1 MPFMQWNQ
9 VQRFVKWASTIGG
22 HNIRKILIAN
32 RGEIACRVMRTA
44 KKMGVKSVAVYSEAD
59 RNSMH
64 VAMAD
69 EAYCIGPAPSQQS
82 YLAMQK
88 IMQVAKVSAAQA
100 IHPGYGFLSENT
112 EFAELCKQEG
122 IIFIGPPSSA
132 IRDMGIKS
140 TSKAIMS
147 AAGVPVVEGY
157 HGEDQSDECLKEHA
171 KRIGYPVMIK
181 AVRGGGGKGMR
192 IAHSEKEFLDQLESA
207 RREAKKAFNDD
218 AMLIEKFVDNP
229 RHVEVQVFGDQHGNA
244 VYLFERDCSVQRRHQ
259 KIIEEA
265 PGPGINPEVRKRL
278 GEAAVK
284 AAKAVNYVGA
294 GTVEFIMD
302 SQHNFYFMEMNTR
315 LQVEHPVTEMITGTD
330 LVEWQL
336 RVAAGEK
343 IPLMQEEI
351 LLRGHAF
358 EARIYAED
366 PNNNFMPG
374 AGPLL
379 HLSTPPPD
387 SFTRIETG
395 VRQGDEVSVHYD
407 PMIAKLVVWAEDRQ
421 AALRKLRYSLRQY
434 NIVGLST
441 NIDFLLSLSGHPQF
455 EAGIVHTN
463 FIPQHHDEL
472 FPTKK
477 ATPPEVLCQAALG
490 LILKE
495 KMLTNAFRDQ
505 SNDKFSP
512 FASSTGRRINMC
524 YTRRLSLLD
533 GESIVDVAVSYNQEG
548 SYNMQIQDKTY
559 LISGEIF
566 NEGDSVYLRSSVNG
580 TVCKSKLVIL
590 DNTIYLFFPE
600 GSAQIGLPVPKYL
613 SAVSSVGMQSGAV
626 APMTGTV
633 EKVFVKAGDKVQI
646 GDPLMV
652 MIAMKM
658 EHTIRAPKAGVI
670 RKTTICRSHLGG
682 SNPDTHNGFHCRIR
696 ALAEL
701 LRKIAGGLSQRV
713 VVMAMS
719 YLDEMAFQVWLC
731 LPAMVHMDQ
740 AGVQCSWLY
749 TGRFQKHALQEDSRY
764 PEHQHSW
771 TLHRTGLISLS
782 KYCLNSS
789 HSI

>member
-1 MPFMQWNQ
+1 MAGLLAAAAAGEWRRHGLRLLWCPGWIWLPIL
-9 VQRFVKWASTIGG
+9 RKYASATGR
-22 HNIRKILIAN
+22 HNIEKILVAN

-44 KKMGVKSVAVYSEAD
+44 RKMGVKSVAVYSEAD

-82 YLAMQK
+82 YLAMEK
-88 IMQVAKVSAAQA
+88 IMQVARKSSAQA

-112 EFAELCKQEG
+112 EFAELCSREG

-157 HGEDQSDECLKEHA
+157 HGEDQSDSCLEEQA
-171 KRIGYPVMIK
+171 RRIGYPVMIK

-192 IAHSEKEFLDQLESA
+192 IAFSEKEFQEQLESA
-207 RREAKKAFNDD
+207 RREAKKSFNDD

-229 RHVEVQVFGDQHGNA
+229 RHVEVQVFGDTLGNA

-265 PGPGINPEVRKRL
+265 PGPGITPEVRRKL

-336 RVAAGEK
+336 KIAAGDK
-343 IPLMQEEI
+343 IPLSQEEI
-351 LLRGHAF
+351 QLKGHSF

-379 HLSTPPPD
+379 YLSTPPSD
-387 SFTRIETG
+387 SCTRIETG
-395 VRQGDEVSVHYD
+395 VRQGDEVSIHYD
-407 PMIAKLVVWAEDRQ
+407 PMIAKLVVWSEDRQ
-421 AALRKLRYSLRQY
+421 AALRKLRYCLQQY

-441 NIDFLLSLSGHPQF
+441 NVDFLLNLSGHPEF
-455 EAGIVHTN
+455 AAGRIHTN
-463 FIPQHHDEL
+463 FIPQHYDEL
-472 FPTKK
+472 FPSKE
-477 ATPPEVLCQAALG
+477 ALSHVALCQAALG
-490 LILKE
+490 LIMRE
-495 KMLTNAFRDQ
+495 KMMTDTFRIQ
-505 SNDKFSP
+505 SGDKFSP
-512 FASSTGRRINMC
+512 FSSSSGRRINIS
-524 YTRRLSLLD
+524 YVRNLTLLD
-533 GESIVDVAVSYNQEG
+533 GKNSVDIAITYNHDG
-548 SYNMQIQDKTY
+548 SYNMQIQDQSY
-559 LISGEIF
+559 HVSGCLSSD
-566 NEGDSVYLRSSVNG
+566 GDSDYIRCSVNG
-580 TVCKSKLVIL
+580 VVHKSKLIIL
-590 DNTIYLFFPE
+590 DDAIYLFSPE
-600 GSAQIGLPVPKYL
+600 GRDQIGLPVPKYL
-613 SAVSSVGMQSGAV
+613 SGVSGTGEQGGAV
-626 APMTGTV
+626 APMTGTI
-633 EKVFVKAGDKVQI
+633 EKVFVKAGDKVQA

-658 EHTIRAPKAGVI
+658 EHTIRAPKAGLIKKV
-670 RKTTICRSHLGG
+670 LYQEG
-682 SNPDTHNGFHCRIR
+682 S
-696 ALAEL
+696 
-701 LRKIAGGLSQRV
+701 
-713 VVMAMS
+713 
-719 YLDEMAFQVWLC
+719 
-731 LPAMVHMDQ
+731 Q
-740 AGVQCSWLY
+740 ANRHAPLVQLVD
-749 TGRFQKHALQEDSRY
+749 EDS
-764 PEHQHSW
+764 E
-771 TLHRTGLISLS
+771 S
-782 KYCLNSS
+782 K
-789 HSI
+789 

>member
-1 MPFMQWNQ
+1 MSPLSLNEPINKKDKDNFEALLRLEKHKTEVRTSCEQGKQLNTIIRQWNQ

-22 HNIRKILIAN
+22 HNIGKILIAN

-82 YLAMQK
+82 YLAMEK
-88 IMQVAKVSAAQA
+88 IIQVAKVSAAQA

-192 IAHSEKEFLDQLESA
+192 IAHSEKDFLDQLESA
-207 RREAKKAFNDD
+207 RREAKKSFNDD

-229 RHVEVQVFGDQHGNA
+229 RHVEVQVFGDHHGNA

-265 PGPGINPEVRKRL
+265 PGPGINPEVRKSL

-421 AALRKLRYSLRQY
+421 AALRKLRYSLHQY

-455 EAGIVHTN
+455 EAGNVHTN

-477 ATPPEVLCQAALG
+477 ATPHEVMCQAALG

-495 KMLTNAFRDQ
+495 KMLTDAFRDQ
-505 SNDKFSP
+505 SDDKFSP
-512 FASSTGRRINMC
+512 FASSTGRRINIC
-524 YTRRLSLLD
+524 YTRKLSLLD
-533 GESIVDVAVSYNQEG
+533 GENIVDVAVSYNQEG
-548 SYNMQIQDKTY
+548 SYNMQIQDKTF

-566 NEGDSVYLRSSVNG
+566 NEGDSVYLRSSLNG

-613 SAVSSVGMQSGAV
+613 SAVSSAGMQSGAV

-670 RKTTICRSHLGG
+670 KKVNFREGAQANRHAPLVEFV
-682 SNPDTHNGFHCRIR
+682 DEE
-696 ALAEL
+696 AE
-701 LRKIAGGLSQRV
+701 
-713 VVMAMS
+713 
-719 YLDEMAFQVWLC
+719 
-731 LPAMVHMDQ
+731 
-740 AGVQCSWLY
+740 
-749 TGRFQKHALQEDSRY
+749 
-764 PEHQHSW
+764 
-771 TLHRTGLISLS
+771 S
-782 KYCLNSS
+782 K
-789 HSI
+789 